1 MRDLLEWGKDQKAME
16 ISFEELQASIG
27 VRNNRGDYNKALPM
41 KHADFIEKIADM
53 VSKDYDVTVGKIYV
67 PKNRIGV
74 VHELD
79 PEKKGLINASMFRSL
94 IGEIHLNSLKNDEM
108 NMKLA
113 INITERG
120 VTLAQGTNVQI
131 CSNMTIMGASNMIST
146 MGRQGLPFDK
156 FTELF
161 NSWVP
166 QMGVTF
172 ENYVNTVEQMKSI
185 QLGSNGQIQELI
197 GELQIAAIRGNY
209 EKGYYGAPLN
219 LSELSRLTQDLIKK
233 PDFLNDE
240 PMSLWDIFNDF
251 TYVQTH
257 SEQNI
262 DTKIEDMIRTSEFL
276 LKKYYPESAEI
287 FLN

>member
-1 MRDLLEWGKDQKAME
+1 MRNTLEWGKDQKAME
-16 ISFEELQASIG
+16 ITFEELQASIG

-79 PEKKGLINASMFRSL
+79 PDKQGLIKASMFRSL
-94 IGEIHLNSLKNDEM
+94 VGEIHLNNFKNDEM

-113 INITERG
+113 INVTDRG
-120 VTLAQGTNVQI
+120 VTLAQGTNVQV

-156 FTELF
+156 FQELF
-161 NSWVP
+161 EGWVP
-166 QMGVTF
+166 KMGETF
-172 ENYVNTVEQMKSI
+172 EKYTKTIEQMKAV

-197 GELQIAAIRGNY
+197 GELQIAAIRGAY
-209 EKGYYGAPLN
+209 ERGYSESPLN
-219 LSELSRLTQDLIKK
+219 LSELSKLTQDLIKK

-262 DTKIEDMIRTSEFL
+262 DTKIDDMIRTSEFL
-276 LKKYYPESAEI
+276 LKKYYPEGAEV